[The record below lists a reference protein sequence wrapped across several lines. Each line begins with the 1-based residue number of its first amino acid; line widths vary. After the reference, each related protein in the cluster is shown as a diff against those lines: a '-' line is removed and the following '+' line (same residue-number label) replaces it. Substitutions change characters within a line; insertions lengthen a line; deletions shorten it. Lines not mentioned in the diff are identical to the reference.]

1 LALAIQETLLEA
13 SACANAGDFAR
24 QAALW
29 TDEWLDETLA
39 RLTINAPARPTL
51 PPVPLPSTQWTALVE
66 IGEITVVGKGLVR
79 VSVTTDDP
87 MRSPAISTEEIIL
100 KEINGRW
107 LIDRVLQ
114 PGRDLPPAKT
124 ASLTL
129 AFHRCPAGMTAS
141 KFAADACPPAEP
153 PGFRLV
159 GQEHQEAYGAETAV
173 RSGPARFTWEALPFG
188 TYELAGLFG
197 IPSIDYVI
205 PGLPVIVLDD
215 GSGAELYQITLERGS
230 VVELALASPVVF
242 VYLFEDQGACPT
254 PCPPCT
260 FCNRT
265 SGQCEP
271 VQCPACEHCEPASGV
286 CEAGCEYAC
295 GECRYHLVWFG
306 KGILASPEL
315 IASCADVCAP
325 GDACDGRCCTRSG
338 QPCGSGKP
346 PCCFG
351 TDCVN
356 GVCATCRRSKAICV
370 DDRDCCSGACQ
381 RSEVEGYCLGR
392 LGDPCYAG
400 DLCAGNAVCGPG
412 NICCFP
418 ISLPCRTG
426 AECCSGICDPVTL
439 TCQPRAEGAC
449 TRVAD
454 CAADQY
460 CVNGRCC
467 GVSGHACAQNAECC
481 SGVCDS
487 THRVCVGTTGAYCDA
502 TIPCASGYACR
513 NGRCCANPGTACDY
527 PHDCCSGICDW
538 RTHICQ

>member
-1 LALAIQETLLEA
+1 
-13 SACANAGDFAR
+13 
-24 QAALW
+24 
-29 TDEWLDETLA
+29 
-39 RLTINAPARPTL
+39 
-51 PPVPLPSTQWTALVE
+51 
-66 IGEITVVGKGLVR
+66 
-79 VSVTTDDP
+79 
-87 MRSPAISTEEIIL
+87 
-100 KEINGRW
+100 
-107 LIDRVLQ
+107 
-114 PGRDLPPAKT
+114 
-124 ASLTL
+124 
-129 AFHRCPAGMTAS
+129 
-141 KFAADACPPAEP
+141 
-153 PGFRLV
+153 
-159 GQEHQEAYGAETAV
+159 
-173 RSGPARFTWEALPFG
+173 
-188 TYELAGLFG
+188 
-197 IPSIDYVI
+197 
-205 PGLPVIVLDD
+205 
-215 GSGAELYQITLERGS
+215 
-230 VVELALASPVVF
+230 
-242 VYLFEDQGACPT
+242 
-254 PCPPCT
+254 
-260 FCNRT
+260 
-265 SGQCEP
+265 
-271 VQCPACEHCEPASGV
+271 
-286 CEAGCEYAC
+286 
-295 GECRYHLVWFG
+295 
-306 KGILASPEL
+306 L